1 MHRIRRFHSTALIVA
16 ALALGACGGGSDE
29 PAADSQTDGDT
40 PQQTDDA
47 ASADTNGDT
56 DGDQPGGGANEGE
69 SDDGDTTILTVDDVP
84 GISDDCQAIA
94 NFIGATGQLLSGEV
108 DPAEARAILDD
119 FLASVDDSIRA
130 DADVMAGATAAFLD
144 VIEEFGGIE
153 AAFSSPEG
161 MQAIAATSTPEYI
174 AATERITDYLAAEC
188 EFG

>member
-1 MHRIRRFHSTALIVA
+1 MTHTIRRTSIATLLALT
-16 ALALGACGGGSDE
+16 LALGACGGGSDDTGDDTGG
-29 PAADSQTDGDT
+29 DSAEQSDTGSNDGT
-40 PQQTDDA
+40 G
-47 ASADTNGDT
+47 ADTNGD
-56 DGDQPGGGANEGE
+56 QPAGGAEQGE
-69 SDDGDTTILTVDDVP
+69 SDDGDTTIITVDDVP

-108 DPAEARAILDD
+108 DPTEARAILDD

-130 DADVMAGATAAFLD
+130 DAEVMAGATAAFLD

-161 MQAIAATSTPEYI
+161 MEAIAATSTPEYI

>member
-1 MHRIRRFHSTALIVA
+1 MHRIRRFHSAVLIIA
-16 ALALGACGGGSDE
+16 ALALGACGGGSDD

-40 PQQTDDA
+40 AQQTDDG
-47 ASADTNGDT
+47 ADTNGDT
-56 DGDQPGGGANEGE
+56 DGDQPAGGAEQGE
-69 SDDGDTTILTVDDVP
+69 SDDGDTTIITVDDVP

-108 DPAEARAILDD
+108 DPTEARAILDD
-119 FLASVDDSIRA
+119 FLAAVDDSIRA
-130 DADVMAGATAAFLD
+130 DAEVMAGATGAFLD

-188 EFG
+188 EFD